1 MDAILHLAE
10 SLMGSPW
17 LYLLVLGLTAADGVL
32 PVMPG
37 ETVVIAAAAYAVT
50 GEPALLGLLAAAWAG
65 ALCGDLLS
73 HQLGRGAGPLA
84 RWFRR
89 RRWGGALLG
98 WAERELNARG
108 GMLLVSA
115 RFIPGGRTA
124 TTLTSGIVRYPRPRF
139 LWFAALAGLL
149 WAVYYIGIGALGG
162 MMFQDQ
168 PLLGVAMG
176 IGAALLLG
184 GAIELVRSLRR
195 YRTRARSSS
204 VSPAP
209 DRPASSHSQA
219 RSSSVTPAP
228 DRPTSSHSQAR
239 SSSVT
244 PAPDRPTSSHSQA
257 RSSSVTPPSRA
268 ALCAGPAPGR
278 GGP

>member
-1 MDAILHLAE
+1 
-10 SLMGSPW
+10 
-17 LYLLVLGLTAADGVL
+17 LG
-32 PVMPG
+32 
-37 ETVVIAAAAYAVT
+37 
-50 GEPALLGLLAAAWAG
+50 
-65 ALCGDLLS
+65 
-73 HQLGRGAGPLA
+73 
-84 RWFRR
+84 
-89 RRWGGALLG
+89 
-98 WAERELNARG
+98 
-108 GMLLVSA
+108 
-115 RFIPGGRTA
+115 
-124 TTLTSGIVRYPRPRF
+124 
-139 LWFAALAGLL
+139 FAALAGLL

-244 PAPDRPTSSHSQA
+244 P
-257 RSSSVTPPSRA
+257 PPRA

-278 GGP
+278 GGPLSHGVFRRRRGRCVADAA

>member
-1 MDAILHLAE
+1 MDAVLHLAE

-65 ALCGDLLS
+65 ALCGDLVS

-98 WAERELNARG
+98 WAERELHARG

-139 LWFAALAGLL
+139 LGFAALAGLL
-149 WAVYYIGIGALGG
+149 WAVYYVGVGALGG

-184 GAIELVRSLRR
+184 GAIELVRSVRGRR
-195 YRTRARSSS
+195 RERARGSS

-209 DRPASSHSQA
+209 
-219 RSSSVTPAP
+219 
-228 DRPTSSHSQAR
+228 
-239 SSSVT
+239 
-244 PAPDRPTSSHSQA
+244 
-257 RSSSVTPPSRA
+257 RA